1 MDIFFN
7 VALLVLGYMFIGSF
21 KNKLSANNLN
31 TLKKLAL
38 FHILFGT
45 YYCFFGN
52 GDSVGFWKYAK
63 LMSYDD
69 FLYSILEDQGTYFLY
84 ALNYYPSNVLDLSY
98 FTGTMMYSFIGF
110 IGLTYFY
117 LIAIELVPNNPQY
130 KGLYLFPLLFFLPN
144 MHFWSCAVGKDSLL
158 FLCIAIF
165 IYGLMQPFKRM
176 PMIILGL
183 ALSYLIRPHI
193 TLFMLLS
200 FGMAYFLGKK
210 ISFFRRILFF
220 GVLIGLAI
228 VILPLVMK
236 FAKIEE
242 ASIDSFDKFS
252 NQKVTALSSSNTT
265 SAIDISS
272 YPFPLKVLTFLY
284 RPFFFD
290 INGIPALIASLENL
304 LLLLLSYRVLKNKPI
319 DGFKKSPFI
328 IQGMVYFLII
338 GTLAFSQSLGNLGI
352 MLRMRNMF
360 LPGFIIFILWHLSY
374 IENQK
379 EEEIAEEIEVQ
390 TLFSNKKIT

>member
-1 MDIFFN
+1 MDILFN
-7 VALLVLGYMFIGSF
+7 VLLLILGYLFISSF
-21 KNKLSANNLN
+21 KNKISPNNLR

-45 YYCFFGN
+45 YYCFLAS
-52 GDSVGFWKYAK
+52 GDSVGYWKQAK
-63 LMSYDD
+63 LMNYDD
-69 FLYSILEDQGTYFLY
+69 FLYSIQEDQGTYFLY
-84 ALNYYPSNVLDLSY
+84 ALNYYPSNVLGLSY
-98 FTGTMMYSFIGF
+98 FTGTMMYSLIGF

-117 LIAIELVPNNPQY
+117 LIALELVPNNPKF
-130 KGLYLFPLLFFLPN
+130 KGYYLFPLLFFLPN

-158 FLCIAIF
+158 FFCIAIF

-183 ALSYLIRPHI
+183 GLSYLIRPHI

-220 GVLIGLAI
+220 GVLGGLAI

-242 ASIDSFDKFS
+242 ASLDSFDKFS
-252 NQKVTALSSSNTT
+252 NQKVTALSSTNTT
-265 SAIDISS
+265 SAVDISS
-272 YPFPLKVLTFLY
+272 YPFPLKVVTFLY

-290 INGIPALIASLENL
+290 INGIPSIIASFENL
-304 LLLLLSYRVLKNKPI
+304 LLLLLSYKVLKNKPI
-319 DGFKKSPFI
+319 NGFKKSPFI
-328 IQGMVYFLII
+328 IQGMIYFLII

-360 LPGFIIFILWHLSY
+360 LPGLILFILWHLS
-374 IENQK
+374 NL
-379 EEEIAEEIEVQ
+379 EEEQKKAASEIKIAI
-390 TLFSNKKIT
+390 